1 MNNDPLLTRLAAANP
16 APDAAMLDDARHA
29 DPVEARLMSTLT
41 RDPAGGDHTLER
53 DRRRWRAH
61 PIAALLVSLVICASA
76 AAAVVSLSGRGSQ
89 PLTGE
94 VPGAPGPTHTPLG
107 PPRSVS
113 GDSYRIAVAPDLQ
126 AGDSGWCT
134 SIIYSTR
141 GRLADATG
149 TCQTGGGYPT
159 AARPLFG
166 ANYPKTTRNGSTVG
180 FVLAGPGVSAV
191 RIGSSTILTKPQPGL
206 PAGDE
211 AAVFFLASTSPPVMI
226 PPVGTPFPYTNLEA
240 QDHSVAEGHA
250 HPRLVHA
257 NPLLAIDR
265 AGHVIRYGPAASAQR
280 TVRTWYRH
288 ASRSLRL
295 HGISDHPLPG
305 ACELTQRGLPALTAE
320 FGRTV
325 ERISP
330 PANIEGQ
337 AFTSCINTFYSL
349 HGRLLQAA
357 VLLDA
362 HEPGGTLTA
371 IPGAQPVP
379 GHPGIVNVPLHAL
392 PDAITARREGNAW
405 IVVQSNL
412 PSPHGIRQRL
422 QVLQALHISRLTP

>member
-1 MNNDPLLTRLAAANP
+1 MSNDPLIARLAAANP
-16 APDAAMLDDARHA
+16 APDAATPDDAGQG
-29 DPVEARLMSTLT
+29 DPVEARVMSVLT
-41 RDPAGGDHTLER
+41 RGPALGERTLR
-53 DRRRWRAH
+53 SGRRRWRAH
-61 PIAALLVSLVICASA
+61 PIAAVLVSLVICASA
-76 AAAVVSLSGRGSQ
+76 AAAVVSLTGSGSQ

-94 VPGAPGPTHTPLG
+94 VPGAPGATRTLLG

-113 GDSYRIAVAPDLQ
+113 GDSYRIAVTPDLQ

-134 SIIYSTR
+134 SIVYSTH
-141 GRLADATG
+141 GRLADGTG

-166 ANYPKTTRNGSTVG
+166 ANYPKTSGSGSTVG

-191 RIGSSTILTKPQPGL
+191 RVGSSTILTKPLPGL
-206 PAGDE
+206 PRGDE
-211 AAVFFLASTSPPVMI
+211 AAVFFLASNSPPVMI
-226 PPVGTPFPYTNLEA
+226 PPVGTAFPYTSLKA
-240 QDHSVAEGHA
+240 QEHSVAEGDE

-257 NPLLAIDR
+257 TPLLAIDR
-265 AGHVIRYGPAASAQR
+265 AGDVIRYGPAASAPR

-320 FGRTV
+320 FGRTL
-325 ERISP
+325 ERITP

-349 HGRLLQAA
+349 HGRLLQVA

-362 HEPGGTLTA
+362 HEPGRTLTP

-379 GHPGIVNVPLHAL
+379 GHPDIVNVPLPAL
-392 PDAITARREGNAW
+392 PGAITARREGNAW
-405 IVVQSNL
+405 IVLQSIL

-422 QVLQALHISRLTP
+422 QVLQALHISTLTP